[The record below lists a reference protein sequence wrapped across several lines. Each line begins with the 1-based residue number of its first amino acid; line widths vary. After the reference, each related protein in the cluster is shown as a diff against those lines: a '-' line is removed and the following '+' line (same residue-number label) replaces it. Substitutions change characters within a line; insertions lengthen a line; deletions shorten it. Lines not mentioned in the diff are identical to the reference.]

1 MGAVAE
7 LGRIEQELLVPA
19 LDIGG
24 YLALQRALLQPL
36 RRPFFPRGLA
46 MLAVWIGGCAL
57 LGLGLGWLSV
67 QQGWM
72 GELWLA
78 RGDSGREWRLGG
90 STVVFAGLGL
100 WLLGLAMGMLLCLR
114 QQMRLLRWLHREAGE
129 MLGAHNLMMG
139 EHGMLWRNAS
149 RSVLLPWGRVNRLV
163 ATPGQL
169 FIVVDQAS
177 ALWLPEP
184 VLAALPDRAAFMAYL
199 ESRIPRL
206 APPKP
211 ARA

>member
-1 MGAVAE
+1 MGLVAE
-7 LGRIEQELLVPA
+7 LGPIEQELLVPA

-36 RRPFFPRGLA
+36 RRPFFPRGL
-46 MLAVWIGGCAL
+46 LRLTLWIGACML
-57 LGLGLGWLSV
+57 LGLGLGWLSAR
-67 QQGWM
+67 QGWM

-78 RGDSGREWRLGG
+78 RGDTGQDWRLGG
-90 STVVFAGLGL
+90 AAVVFAGLGL
-100 WLLGLAMGMLLCLR
+100 WMLGLTMGVLLCMR

-129 MLGAHNLMMG
+129 MLGAHNLIMG
-139 EHGMLWRNAS
+139 EHAMLWRNAS
-149 RSVLLPWGRVNRLV
+149 RSVLLPWARVNRLV

-177 ALWLPEP
+177 ALWLPEAL
-184 VLAALPDRAAFMAYL
+184 LAALPDRAGFMAYL
-199 ESRIPRL
+199 ESRIPTPL
-206 APPKP
+206 KE